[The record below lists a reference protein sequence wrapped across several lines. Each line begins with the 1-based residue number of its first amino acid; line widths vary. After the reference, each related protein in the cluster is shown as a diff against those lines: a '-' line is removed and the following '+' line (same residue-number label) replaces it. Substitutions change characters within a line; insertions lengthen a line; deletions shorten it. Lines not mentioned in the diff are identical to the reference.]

1 MKTKILAVIGVAA
14 VLVLPTGAIAKPSN
28 AEKSAARAQCKD
40 ERGKSRATREAFRAK
55 YHGFSRCVRQNAA
68 EEDAENK
75 EARQN
80 AAQECREER
89 SEDAAAFQEQYG
101 TNENGKNAFGKCVS
115 QKAHEKK
122 AEEDA
127 EDAQEVEEFK
137 NAAKACAAERR
148 EMGREA
154 FAEEH
159 GTNQNKKNAF
169 GKCVSEK
176 VAEGD
181 SENGS

>member
-1 MKTKILAVIGVAA
+1 MKTKILAVMALAA
-14 VLVLPTGAIAKPSN
+14 VLVLPAGAIAKPNN

-40 ERGKSRATREAFRAK
+40 ERGKTRATREAFRGK

-80 AAQECREER
+80 AAQECRAER
-89 SEDAAAFQEQYG
+89 TEDPAAFQETYG
-101 TNENGKNAFGKCVS
+101 KNENGRNAFGKCVS

-127 EDAQEVEEFK
+127 EDAEEVEEFK
-137 NAAKACAAERR
+137 NAAKECAAERR
-148 EMGREA
+148 DMGREA
-154 FAEEH
+154 FADEH
-159 GTNQNKKNAF
+159 GTNPNKSNAF

-176 VAEGD
+176 ASEGD
-181 SENGS
+181 TESGS